1 MWQLDKGDENST
13 CKKPSNDIKLTWCY
27 TEALFYQTPV
37 KFTYTN
43 LKIKTLEK
51 YVKYVQS

>member
-1 MWQLDKGDENST
+1 MWQLDERAENST